1 MFCFSIRRRHTRCA
15 LVTGVQT
22 CALPISAAAAI
33 FVRRRDEFAV
43 GLVPVADGQRWRPH
57 RLGFGPDE
65 PIAAITFEFAS
76 AAAVD
81 QPIIPPRYADERVQ
95 GKQIS
100 HAPLRPG
107 YAPFPRHT
115 QPPDFRSVLHGL
127 TACRAPQAAAR
138 PDNVGEGKEGGST

>member
-1 MFCFSIRRRHTRCA
+1 MCLCDARVATTAHNRRSVGKETRRPRRGAAGGRASLVPAGRPA
-15 LVTGVQT
+15 LCRNRVV
-22 CALPISAAAAI
+22 LIPPAATI
-33 FVRRRDEFAV
+33 FVRRRDEVAV

-81 QPIIPPRYADERVQ
+81 QPIIPPRFADERVQ

-100 HAPLRPG
+100 HGPLRPG
-107 YAPFPRHT
+107 YAP
-115 QPPDFRSVLHGL
+115 
-127 TACRAPQAAAR
+127 
-138 PDNVGEGKEGGST
+138 